1 LEEAAGYLAAVEPT
15 VVPRW
20 EWRTFGAS
28 FSDVEARFESF
39 PPERMAE
46 SDEIYLL
53 SLATDASVKARGGL
67 LDVKRLERVSED
79 GLELWRPVM
88 KARFPLSADDV
99 GSVMAALGAAVP
111 PPARASTRSTDSSTR
126 WCDRARPSARSRC
139 TSIGGTT
146 R

>member
-88 KARFPLSADDV
+88 KARFPLST
-99 GSVMAALGAAVP
+99 GARRVLARRIPRRGGATELDP
-111 PPARASTRSTDSSTR
+111 PR
-126 WCDRARPSARSRC
+126 
-139 TSIGGTT
+139 G
-146 R
+146 